1 MAAGPN
7 ASHTVSDQPTLQDF
21 DRLNDWQRSG
31 DGLDGGTL
39 TRELRFAH
47 FRAAFAFMA
56 EVALVA
62 ERQDH
67 HPDWSNRYNRVTLSI
82 TSHDVGRLTDR
93 DLRFARAVDAI
104 AQRHA
109 AANAS

>member
-1 MAAGPN
+1 MAACPN
-7 ASHTVSDQPTLQDF
+7 ASQTVSDH
-21 DRLNDWQRSG
+21 WQRSG